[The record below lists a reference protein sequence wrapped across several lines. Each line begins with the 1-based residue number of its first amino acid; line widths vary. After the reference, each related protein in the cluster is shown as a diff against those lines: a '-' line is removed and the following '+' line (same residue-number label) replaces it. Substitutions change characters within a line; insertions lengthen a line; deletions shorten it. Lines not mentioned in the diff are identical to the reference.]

1 MTELL
6 ISAFIKNK
14 DDLKNHKV
22 RQAYG
27 TMGGAV
33 GIFAGWF
40 PNGRASG
47 GQKSPVRTWKNRI
60 YFRTSGF
67 SGYTVNGI

>member
-27 TMGGAV
+27 TMEEQWVYSA
-33 GIFAGWF
+33 
-40 PNGRASG
+40 
-47 GQKSPVRTWKNRI
+47 I
-60 YFRTSGF
+60 YFSLQG
-67 SGYTVNGI
+67 N